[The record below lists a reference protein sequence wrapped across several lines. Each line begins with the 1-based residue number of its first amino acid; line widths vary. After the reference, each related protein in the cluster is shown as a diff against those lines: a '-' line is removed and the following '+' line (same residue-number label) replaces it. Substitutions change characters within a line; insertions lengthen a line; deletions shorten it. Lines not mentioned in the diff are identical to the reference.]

1 MALSGGDSKGMAAA
15 AQQIKEECG
24 RYFNRMNQTDQKVQA
39 ALTEIKGLNENFDQK
54 QEKLR
59 RDIIKIGNVRNS
71 VNTTLS
77 QFDAMIKTMDEILSQ
92 SLDGQN

>member
-1 MALSGGDSKGMAAA
+1 
-15 AQQIKEECG
+15 
-24 RYFNRMNQTDQKVQA
+24 MNQTDQKVQA

-71 VNTTLS
+71 VNAQLN
-77 QFDAMIKTMDEILSQ
+77 QFDAKIKTIDEILSQ
-92 SLDGQN
+92 SVEAQN